1 MKNKMKTIIYFIEL
15 CASMVAN
22 FFVYCFF
29 HKEQS
34 LYFSLLKLIS
44 LFEISFIY
52 SKFLFLKAFKDRDD
66 DEFKLV
72 NKIKNNFKEGK
83 DIFDIITF
91 NIFKDFD
98 YEENISIFYNSMKK
112 VYILL
117 NIFLCIETINLITR
131 PFSQSKKKAN
141 LYYIISIISIIII
154 YALEKFLDREDFEKY
169 FDLVLYALFVI
180 IGIISIIFV
189 IIRFCLNQPLIQSA
203 KNFFVMRHIIYII
216 VLSGMLVNELEYI
229 NYDEFIQNVI
239 IFSLGFIM
247 SIIKISDELCA
258 GSAPKKKSKKKGVTS
273 LITSN
278 LNVEFM
284 CCILY
289 GMTDIFIKNQNRK
302 ASKKTDFSKKEKRTH
317 TIKYINTIDSKI
329 EDIKDIKLHV
339 SSSQMAE
346 SLLKGKTD
354 IEDSNLDISNNA
366 SNIRNPSNTSINN
379 NNNNNDNN
387 DDTKGE
393 DAIIIEYLPDI
404 FNDLRKDDEITD
416 DIMIKVFSPS
426 KNKSAIEKMSESK
439 GKSGSFFFYSHDRKF
454 IIKTISG
461 DERKT
466 LLDIFHDY
474 FNYIKENK
482 TTLITKIYGVYTL
495 VIKNASS
502 VNIILMQNLFGCS
515 PIHIQRLFDLKGST
529 VQRKTK
535 DVQKWRKDQ
544 VLKDLDYQWLTR
556 VERKLINFKEE
567 DINEIKNI
575 LNNDVVFY
583 KSLKLMDYSLLF
595 IIIDFPNKIDPDYN
609 QIVGLLDDPKYRGH
623 VYKSENGKYIYIIG
637 IIDYLQKYNFKKKM
651 EHCMKGIINGKENNM
666 ISAVEPEYYGD
677 RFNDF
682 MMKNVFVV
690 GEK

>member
-1 MKNKMKTIIYFIEL
+1 MKLIIYFIEL

-22 FFVYCFF
+22 SFVYCFF

-52 SKFLFLKAFKDRDD
+52 SKFLYFFTTTENDCDICKIA
-66 DEFKLV
+66 LV
-72 NKIKNNFKEGK
+72 DKIKNNFKDGK

-91 NIFKDFD
+91 KIFEDFKYVD
-98 YEENISIFYNSMKK
+98 NVSFFYNTMKK

-117 NIFLCIETINLITR
+117 NIFVCIETINLITR

-154 YALEKFLDREDFEKY
+154 FCLEIFIDSETFDKY
-169 FDLVLYALFVI
+169 FDLALYFLFVL

-189 IIRFCLNQPLIQSA
+189 IIRFCLHQPLIQSA
-203 KNFFVMRHIIYII
+203 KNFFVMRHLIYII
-216 VLSGMLVNELEYI
+216 VLSGMFVNELQYI
-229 NYDEFIQNVI
+229 DYNKFVQNII
-239 IFSLGFIM
+239 IFSMGFVM

-258 GSAPKKKSKKKGVTS
+258 GKASKKKSKKKGVTS

-302 ASKKTDFSKKEKRTH
+302 STKKMDFTKKEKKTH
-317 TIKYINTIDSKI
+317 TIKYVNTIDSKI

-339 SSSQMAE
+339 SSSQLGE
-346 SLLKGKTD
+346 SLLKPKTD
-354 IEDSNLDISNNA
+354 IEDSNLDTSNNF
-366 SNIRNPSNTSINN
+366 SNIRDSSNNSLNN
-379 NNNNNDNN
+379 SS
-387 DDTKGE
+387 TKGE
-393 DAIIIEYLPDI
+393 DAIIIEYLPDV

-416 DIMIKVFSPS
+416 EVMIRVFSPS

-461 DERKT
+461 DERRT

-474 FNYIKENK
+474 FNYIKEHK
-482 TTLITKIYGVYTL
+482 TTLITKIYGIYTL

-515 PIHIQRLFDLKGST
+515 PIHIQRMFDLKGST

-535 DVQKWRKDQ
+535 DVQKWRKEQ
-544 VLKDLDYQWLTR
+544 VLKDLDFQWLTK
-556 VERKLINFKEE
+556 VERKLVDFKEE
-567 DINEIKNI
+567 DISEIKTI

-583 KSLKLMDYSLLF
+583 KRLRLMDYSLLF
-595 IIIDFPNKIDPDYN
+595 IIIDFPNKIDPDYS

-623 VYKSENGKYIYIIG
+623 VYKSESEKYIYICG

-666 ISAVEPEYYGD
+666 ISAVEPEYYGN

-682 MMKNVFVV
+682 MIKNVFVV

>member
-52 SKFLFLKAFKDRDD
+52 SKFLYLNTSKGSNGILDNNN
-66 DEFKLV
+66 LV
-72 NKIKNNFKEGK
+72 EKIKNNFIEGK
-83 DIFDIITF
+83 DIFDLITF
-91 NIFKDFD
+91 KIFKDFD
-98 YEENISIFYNSMKK
+98 YEEIISNLYNSMKK

-141 LYYIISIISIIII
+141 VYYIISIISIIIA
-154 YALEKFLDREDFEKY
+154 YCLEKFIASKTLEKY
-169 FDLVLYALFVI
+169 LDLGLYILFVL
-180 IGIISIIFV
+180 IGTISIVFV
-189 IIRFCLNQPLIQSA
+189 IIRFCLHQPLIQSA
-203 KNFFVMRHIIYII
+203 KNFFVMRHLIYII
-216 VLSGMLVNELEYI
+216 VLSGMFVNELK
-229 NYDEFIQNVI
+229 FIDYNDFIKNII

-258 GSAPKKKSKKKGVTS
+258 GNTSKKKSKKKGVTS

-302 ASKKTDFSKKEKRTH
+302 AKPTKKIDFDKKEKRTH
-317 TIKYINTIDSKI
+317 TIKYINTIDSKN
-329 EDIKDIKLHV
+329 EDIKDIKVHV
-339 SSSQMAE
+339 SSSQLGE
-346 SLLKGKTD
+346 SLLKPKGD
-354 IEDSNLDISNNA
+354 PEDSNLDISNNY
-366 SNIRNPSNTSINN
+366 SYNNIKDSTNN
-379 NNNNNDNN
+379 NTTALNTNS
-387 DDTKGE
+387 KGE

-404 FNDLRKDDEITD
+404 FDDLRKDDEIND
-416 DIMIKVFSPS
+416 EVMIGVFSPS

-454 IIKTISG
+454 IIKTISAE
-461 DERKT
+461 ERKT

-474 FNYIKENK
+474 FNYIKTNE

-515 PIHIQRLFDLKGST
+515 PIHIQRMFDLKGST

-535 DVQKWRKDQ
+535 GVQKWRKDQ
-544 VLKDLDYQWLTR
+544 VLKDLDYQWLTK
-556 VERKLINFKEE
+556 VERKLINFKKE
-567 DINEIKNI
+567 DIDDTKKI
-575 LNNDVVFY
+575 LNNDISFY
-583 KSLKLMDYSLLF
+583 KRLKLMDYSLLF
-595 IIIDFPNKIDPDYN
+595 IIIDFPNKIDPDYS

-623 VYKSENGKYIYIIG
+623 VYKSDNEKYIYIVG
-637 IIDYLQKYNFKKKM
+637 IIDYLQKYNYKKKM

-666 ISAVEPEYYGD
+666 ISAVEPEYYGS
-677 RFNDF
+677 RFYEF
-682 MMKNVFVV
+682 MMKNVFIV
-690 GEK
+690 GEE

>member
-1 MKNKMKTIIYFIEL
+1 MKLIIYFIEL

-22 FFVYCFF
+22 SFVYCFF

-34 LYFSLLKLIS
+34 LYFSLFKLIS

-52 SKFLFLKAFKDRDD
+52 SKFLYLFTST
-66 DEFKLV
+66 DEENCDICGIVLI
-72 NKIKNNFKEGK
+72 NKIKNNFKDGK

-91 NIFKDFD
+91 KIFKDFK
-98 YEENISIFYNSMKK
+98 YTENVSYFYNTMKK

-117 NIFLCIETINLITR
+117 NIFVCIETINLITR

-141 LYYIISIISIIII
+141 LYYIISIISIVAIFC
-154 YALEKFLDREDFEKY
+154 LEIFIDSDDFDKY
-169 FDLVLYALFVI
+169 FDLGLYLLFVI

-189 IIRFCLNQPLIQSA
+189 IIRFCLHKPLIQSA
-203 KNFFVMRHIIYII
+203 KNFFVMRHLIYII
-216 VLSGMLVNELEYI
+216 VLSGMFVNELQCIDY
-229 NYDEFIQNVI
+229 NTFVQNVI
-239 IFSLGFIM
+239 IFIMGFVM

-258 GSAPKKKSKKKGVTS
+258 GKASKKKSKKKGVAS
-273 LITSN
+273 IITSN

-289 GMTDIFIKNQNRK
+289 GMTDIFVRNQNRK
-302 ASKKTDFSKKEKRTH
+302 PTKKIDYSKKDKKTH

-339 SSSQMAE
+339 SSSQLGE
-346 SLLKGKTD
+346 SLLKPKAD
-354 IEDSNLDISNNA
+354 AEDSNLDISNNF
-366 SNIRNPSNTSINN
+366 SNIKESVNSTL
-379 NNNNNDNN
+379 NNDTNS
-387 DDTKGE
+387 KGE
-393 DAIIIEYLPDI
+393 DAIIIEYLPDV
-404 FNDLRKDDEITD
+404 FNELRKDDEITD
-416 DIMIKVFSPS
+416 DVMIRVFSPS

-454 IIKTISG
+454 IIKTISS

-474 FNYIKENK
+474 FNYIKEHK

-515 PIHIQRLFDLKGST
+515 PIHIQRMFDLKGST

-535 DVQKWRKDQ
+535 DVQKWKREQ
-544 VLKDLDYQWLTR
+544 VLKDLDFQWLTK
-556 VERKLINFKEE
+556 VERKLINFKKK
-567 DINEIKNI
+567 DIDEIKTI
-575 LNNDVVFY
+575 VNNDVIFY
-583 KSLKLMDYSLLF
+583 KRLRLMDYSLLF
-595 IIIDFPNKIDPDYN
+595 IIVDFPNKIDPDYN

-623 VYKSENGKYIYIIG
+623 VYKSEHEKYIYIIG
-637 IIDYLQKYNFKKKM
+637 IIDYLQKYNLKKKM

-666 ISAVEPEYYGD
+666 ISAVEPEYYGN
-677 RFNDF
+677 RFNEF
-682 MMKNVFVV
+682 MQKNVFVM
-690 GEK
+690 GEKE

>member
-1 MKNKMKTIIYFIEL
+1 MKIIINFIEL
-15 CASMVAN
+15 CASLVAN

-52 SKFLFLKAFKDRDD
+52 SKFLFLNSSKGAYFIKN
-66 DEFKLV
+66 DEVDKGKKFQLV
-72 NKIKNNFKEGK
+72 NKIKDNFNEGK
-83 DIFDIITF
+83 KIFDLITL
-91 NIFKDFD
+91 NIFKEFN
-98 YEENISIFYNSMKK
+98 YEDNISYFYNSMKK

-154 YALEKFLDREDFEKY
+154 YFLEKFLEDDDFDKY
-169 FDLVLYALFVI
+169 FDLGLYILFVL

-189 IIRFCLNQPLIQSA
+189 IIRFCLHQPLIQSA

-216 VLSGMLVNELEYI
+216 VLSGMLINELKSIDYE
-229 NYDEFIQNVI
+229 EFIQNII

-258 GSAPKKKSKKKGVTS
+258 GKASKKRSMKKGVTS

-289 GMTDIFIKNQNRK
+289 GMTDIFIKNQNIK
-302 ASKKTDFSKKEKRTH
+302 NSKKNDLIKKEKKIH

-339 SSSQMAE
+339 SSSQMGA
-346 SLLKGKTD
+346 SLLKSKVD
-354 IEDSNLDISNNA
+354 IEDSNIDITNNV
-366 SNIRNPSNTSINN
+366 SNIRDFSNTNLNN
-379 NNNNNDNN
+379 N
-387 DDTKGE
+387 TKGE
-393 DAIIIEYLPDI
+393 DAIIIEYLPEV
-404 FNDLRKDDEITD
+404 FNELRKDDEITD
-416 DIMIKVFSPS
+416 DAMIRVFSPS

-466 LLDIFHDY
+466 LLNIFHDY
-474 FNYIKENK
+474 FNYIKEHK

-515 PIHIQRLFDLKGST
+515 PIHIQRMFDLKGST

-535 DVQKWRKDQ
+535 NVQKWRKDQ
-544 VLKDLDYQWLTR
+544 VLKDLDFQWLTK

-567 DINEIKNI
+567 DIDEIKNN
-575 LNNDVVFY
+575 LNNDVIFY
-583 KSLKLMDYSLLF
+583 KRLRLMDYSLLF
-595 IIIDFPNKIDPDYN
+595 IIIDFPNQIDPDYS

-623 VYKSENGKYIYIIG
+623 VYKSENEKYISIIG

-677 RFNDF
+677 RFKDF
-682 MMKNVFVV
+682 MMKNVFVE

>member
-1 MKNKMKTIIYFIEL
+1 MKLIIYFIEL

-22 FFVYCFF
+22 SFVYCFF

-52 SKFLFLKAFKDRDD
+52 SKFLFLFTRTEEGCDICGIA
-66 DEFKLV
+66 LV
-72 NKIKNNFKEGK
+72 NKIKDNFKDGK

-91 NIFKDFD
+91 KIFKDFK
-98 YEENISIFYNSMKK
+98 YTENVSYFYNTMKK

-117 NIFLCIETINLITR
+117 NIFVCIETINLITR

-141 LYYIISIISIIII
+141 LYYIISIISIVAIFC
-154 YALEKFLDREDFEKY
+154 LEIFIHSDDFDKY
-169 FDLVLYALFVI
+169 FDLGLYLLFVL

-189 IIRFCLNQPLIQSA
+189 IIRFCLHKPLIQSA
-203 KNFFVMRHIIYII
+203 KNFFVMRHLIYII
-216 VLSGMLVNELEYI
+216 VLSGMFVNELQCIDY
-229 NYDEFIQNVI
+229 NTFVQNVI
-239 IFSLGFIM
+239 IFIMGFVM

-258 GSAPKKKSKKKGVTS
+258 GKASKKKSKKKGVAS
-273 LITSN
+273 IITSN

-289 GMTDIFIKNQNRK
+289 GMTDIFIRNQNRK
-302 ASKKTDFSKKEKRTH
+302 PTKKIDFSKKEKKTH

-339 SSSQMAE
+339 SSSQLGE
-346 SLLKGKTD
+346 SLLKPKAD
-354 IEDSNLDISNNA
+354 AEDSNLDISNNY
-366 SNIRNPSNTSINN
+366 SNIKESVNSTL
-379 NNNNNDNN
+379 NNDTNS
-387 DDTKGE
+387 KGE
-393 DAIIIEYLPDI
+393 DAIIIEYLPDV
-404 FNDLRKDDEITD
+404 FNELRKDDEITD
-416 DIMIKVFSPS
+416 DVMIRVFSPS

-454 IIKTISG
+454 IIKTISS

-474 FNYIKENK
+474 FNYIKEHK

-515 PIHIQRLFDLKGST
+515 PIHIQRMFDLKGST

-535 DVQKWRKDQ
+535 DVQKWKREQ
-544 VLKDLDYQWLTR
+544 VLKDLDFQWLTK
-556 VERKLINFKEE
+556 VERKLINFKKK
-567 DINEIKNI
+567 DIDEIKTI
-575 LNNDVVFY
+575 VNNDVIFY
-583 KSLKLMDYSLLF
+583 KRLRLMDYSLLF
-595 IIIDFPNKIDPDYN
+595 IIVDFPNKIDPDYN

-623 VYKSENGKYIYIIG
+623 VYKSEHEKYIYIIG
-637 IIDYLQKYNFKKKM
+637 IIDYLQKYNLKKKM

-666 ISAVEPEYYGD
+666 ISAVDPEYYGN
-677 RFNDF
+677 RFNEF
-682 MMKNVFVV
+682 MQKNVFVM
-690 GEK
+690 GEKE

>member
-1 MKNKMKTIIYFIEL
+1 MKLIIYFIEL

-22 FFVYCFF
+22 SFVYCFF

-52 SKFLFLKAFKDRDD
+52 SKFLYLFTTTENDCDICKIA
-66 DEFKLV
+66 LV
-72 NKIKNNFKEGK
+72 DKIKNNFKDGK

-91 NIFKDFD
+91 KIFKDFK
-98 YEENISIFYNSMKK
+98 YTENVSYFYNTMKK

-117 NIFLCIETINLITR
+117 NIFVCIETINLITR

-141 LYYIISIISIIII
+141 LYYIISIISIVAIFC
-154 YALEKFLDREDFEKY
+154 LEIFIHSDDFDKY
-169 FDLVLYALFVI
+169 FDLGLYLLFVL

-189 IIRFCLNQPLIQSA
+189 IIRFCLHKPLIQSA
-203 KNFFVMRHIIYII
+203 KNFFVMRHLIYII
-216 VLSGMLVNELEYI
+216 VLSGMFVNELQCIDY
-229 NYDEFIQNVI
+229 NTFVQNVI
-239 IFSLGFIM
+239 IFIMGFVM

-258 GSAPKKKSKKKGVTS
+258 GKASKKRSKKKGVTS

-289 GMTDIFIKNQNRK
+289 GMTDIFVRNQNRK
-302 ASKKTDFSKKEKRTH
+302 STKKIDYSKKDKKTH

-339 SSSQMAE
+339 SSSQLGE
-346 SLLKGKTD
+346 SLLKPKVD
-354 IEDSNLDISNNA
+354 AEDSNLDISNNY
-366 SNIRNPSNTSINN
+366 SNIKESVNSTL
-379 NNNNNDNN
+379 NNDTNS
-387 DDTKGE
+387 KGE
-393 DAIIIEYLPDI
+393 DAIIIEYLPDV
-404 FNDLRKDDEITD
+404 FNELRKDDEITD
-416 DIMIKVFSPS
+416 DVMIRVFSPS

-454 IIKTISG
+454 IIKTISS

-474 FNYIKENK
+474 FNYIKEHK

-515 PIHIQRLFDLKGST
+515 PIHIQRMFDLKGST

-535 DVQKWRKDQ
+535 DVQKWKREQ
-544 VLKDLDYQWLTR
+544 VLKDLDFQWLTK
-556 VERKLINFKEE
+556 VERKLINFKKK
-567 DINEIKNI
+567 DIDEIKTI
-575 LNNDVVFY
+575 VNNDVIFY
-583 KSLKLMDYSLLF
+583 KRLRLMDYSLLF
-595 IIIDFPNKIDPDYN
+595 IIVDFPNKIDPDYN

-623 VYKSENGKYIYIIG
+623 VYKSENEKYIYIIG
-637 IIDYLQKYNFKKKM
+637 IIDYLQKYNLKKKM

-666 ISAVEPEYYGD
+666 ISAVEPEYYGN
-677 RFNDF
+677 RFNEF
-682 MMKNVFVV
+682 MIKNVFVV
-690 GEK
+690 GEN